1 MAPPRAVLAVAIAV
15 ALGASLSAC
24 GSDNGNESKPLNGP
38 AIVSIGDSVASG
50 EGNPETVR
58 HRWDEPRCHRSSAAG
73 QTIAGVDAANAN
85 GMAFYSFACSG
96 ATIPIGLLGPY
107 RGIAPNP
114 FLGPLPPQVD
124 DAAHVKAATE
134 GGIAAILVSV
144 GANDIGFSKIVEFCM
159 FQPTCESQHFSPKL
173 PPVFEGHADQPTL
186 QQWVNDR
193 LGALPAAYGR
203 LAAAL
208 RPLVDPDRVVIVT
221 YFDPTT
227 GAQGINCSYLGVRPD
242 ESAWARQH
250 VLVPLNQEAA
260 AAAQQYGWKVV
271 PGVAAAF
278 RTHGV
283 CRQPRSERWVQL
295 IGDGPLTGTFHP
307 NEEGHRKIAVLTA
320 PVLDQAL
327 NP

>member
-1 MAPPRAVLAVAIAV
+1 VIAIGLVDCGGSGNGSEATALA
-15 ALGASLSAC
+15 
-24 GSDNGNESKPLNGP
+24 GP
-38 AIVSIGDSVASG
+38 AIISIGDSVASG

-73 QTIAGVDAANAN
+73 QTIAGQNAANAN
-85 GMAFYSFACSG
+85 GMIFYSFACSG

-107 RGIAPNP
+107 KGIAPNP
-114 FLGPLPPQVD
+114 FLGSLPPQVN
-124 DAAHVKAATE
+124 DAAHVKAVTN

-159 FQPTCESQHFSPKL
+159 FQPHCESQHFSPKL
-173 PPVFEGHADQPTL
+173 PPVFEAPADRPTL

-193 LGALPAAYGR
+193 RDALPAAYGR
-203 LAAAL
+203 LATAL
-208 RPLVDPDRVVIVT
+208 RPLVDPDRVIIVT

-227 GAQGINCSYLGVRPD
+227 GAQGVSCSYAGVRPD

-250 VLVPLNQEAA
+250 VLVPLNQEIV

-283 CRQPRSERWVQL
+283 CRQPRSERWVNL
-295 IGDGPLTGTFHP
+295 IGNGPLTGIFHP
-307 NEEGHRKIAVLTA
+307 NEEGHRQIAALTA
-320 PVLDQAL
+320 PVLDQVL